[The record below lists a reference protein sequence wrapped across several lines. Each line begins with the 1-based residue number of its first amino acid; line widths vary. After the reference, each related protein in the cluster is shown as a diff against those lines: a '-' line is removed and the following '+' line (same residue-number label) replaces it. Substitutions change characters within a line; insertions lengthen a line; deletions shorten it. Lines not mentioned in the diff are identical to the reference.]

1 VEGAVLN
8 GSLSSLWPASV
19 GAVYLPGLW
28 SLPLV
33 SLSLPFL
40 SAFFL
45 LSLAGFHHHF
55 GQLQEDLSPL
65 NLGMK
70 YAEQNVKHPP
80 MNTLGGRGGCQC
92 HILLHRT
99 HMVLPLVLAYVSS
112 KF

>member
-1 VEGAVLN
+1 MVPFPLLACLC
-8 GSLSSLWPASV
+8 W
-19 GAVYLPGLW
+19 AVYLPGLW
-28 SLPLV
+28 SLALV

-55 GQLQEDLSPL
+55 GQVQEDLSPL

-70 YAEQNVKHPP
+70 YAEHNVKHPP
-80 MNTLGGRGGCQC
+80 MNIGRGVSVSHPITPHPHGSAAGISLCQF
-92 HILLHRT
+92 
-99 HMVLPLVLAYVSS
+99 